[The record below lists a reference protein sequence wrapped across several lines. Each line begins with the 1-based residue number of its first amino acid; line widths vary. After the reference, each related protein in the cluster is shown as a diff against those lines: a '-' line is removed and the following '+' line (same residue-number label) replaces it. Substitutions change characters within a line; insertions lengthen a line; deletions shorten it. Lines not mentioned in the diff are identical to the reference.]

1 MRSVLF
7 AAILSFGFGIACAS
21 CASTTIALKEK
32 LGYAKREQLVGRV
45 KDARDEQT
53 ETKKQFESALAQFMA
68 VTGAPGG
75 DLEAKFNKL
84 KAEYEASESQAQD
97 VRGRIKDVENVAD
110 ALFKEWEEEL
120 SQYSSDALRA
130 SSRRQLDD
138 TKSQYQKLLAAMK
151 AAESKMAPVLLAFKD
166 QVLFLKHNLN
176 ARAIASLQS
185 NVNQI
190 QGDVTRLVAEM
201 EASINEANQFI
212 EQMNAQGKGS

>member
-7 AAILSFGFGIACAS
+7 AALLSFGFSLACS
-21 CASTTIALKEK
+21 GCASTTIALKEK
-32 LGYAKREQLVGRV
+32 LGYAKREQLVDRV

-68 VTGAPGG
+68 VTGASGG
-75 DLEAKFNKL
+75 DLEAKYNKL

-110 ALFKEWEEEL
+110 ALFREWEEEL

-138 TKSQYQKLLAAMK
+138 TKSQYQKLLSAMK

>member
-7 AAILSFGFGIACAS
+7 AAILSFGFGIACAG

-32 LGYAKREQLVGRV
+32 LGYAKREQLVDRV

-53 ETKKQFESALAQFMA
+53 ETKEQFESALAQFMA
-68 VTGAPGG
+68 VTGASGG
-75 DLEAKFNKL
+75 DLEAKYNKL
-84 KAEYEASESQAQD
+84 KTEYEASESQAQD

-120 SQYSSDALRA
+120 SQYSSDVLRA

-138 TKSQYQKLLAAMK
+138 TKSQYQKLLSAMK